1 MWCVHTLLAST
12 LHRYRLKR
20 RRSEEGT
27 HNEKGVIGAWFLT
40 IETSNTSTVYLKSC
54 NGDAHG
60 YVISMPFVVYLY
72 MGLNH
77 DWHIL
82 YTYGVRSRCSFQ

>member
-40 IETSNTSTVYLKSC
+40 IETSNTSTVSYE
-54 NGDAHG
+54 
-60 YVISMPFVVYLY
+60 
-72 MGLNH
+72 
-77 DWHIL
+77 
-82 YTYGVRSRCSFQ
+82 TQQR